1 MPNEVRVSCK
11 RNFFLKNNQYPA
23 KGTEPFYVHIPGIT
37 KNMRRIEFDNVTI
50 NLLVAYIEGSA
61 DNSIKVKVEKWLEAD
76 AENKLFFNRLNEAWK
91 NPQDLE
97 ALDTENID
105 NDWKIISEKLSEG
118 NSSDKGGRFLSKY
131 RWLWR
136 AAAII
141 LLLLSTGIGYFVG
154 RGNNQPLS
162 FTDKGYHLLVVPQ
175 GQRSE
180 LKLSDGSRVWVN
192 AGSTI
197 RFPNAFNNTSRD
209 VWLDGEAYFE
219 VTHDKNKPFLV
230 HTSDLDVKVHGT
242 KFNVKAYSA
251 ENVIEATLI
260 EGSVSVQSHNL
271 FSLNSPEVYLQPNHK
286 AIYFKKKPEIKDV
299 EIAREVTE
307 PLQIKKIIITKP
319 VQVEPAISWREG
331 KLVFVDE
338 TFENIAVKLER
349 RFGVTIKIESDQ
361 LKKIKYT
368 GVLKNIS
375 IEQALKAIQL
385 SANFGYTINENT
397 IVISQKGTY

>member
-1 MPNEVRVSCK
+1 
-11 RNFFLKNNQYPA
+11 LKNNLYPA
-23 KGTEPFYVHIPGIT
+23 KGIEPFYVHIRGII
-37 KNMRRIEFDNVTI
+37 KIMRRVKFENVTV
-50 NLLVAYIEGSA
+50 NLLVDYIEGSA
-61 DNSIKVKVEKWLEAD
+61 DNSIKAQVEKWLEAD
-76 AENKLFFNRLNEAWK
+76 VENKLFFNRLNEAWK
-91 NPQDLE
+91 NPKDLE
-97 ALDTENID
+97 ALDTESMD
-105 NDWKIISEKLSEG
+105 NDWRIISEKLSEG
-118 NSSDKGGRFLSKY
+118 GSSNKSRSFVSKY

-136 AAAII
+136 AAAIV
-141 LLLLSTGIGYFVG
+141 LLLLASGIGYFVG
-154 RGNNQPLS
+154 RENSQPLS
-162 FTDKGYHLLVVPQ
+162 FSNKGYHLLVVPQ
-175 GQRSE
+175 GQRSQ
-180 LKLSDGSRVWVN
+180 LTLSDGSRVWVN

-197 RFPNAFNNTSRD
+197 RFPNSFDNVSRD

-230 HTSDLDVKVHGT
+230 HTSELDVKVHGT

-251 ENVIEATLI
+251 ENIIEATLI
-260 EGSVSVQSHNL
+260 EGSVSLQSHNL
-271 FSLNSPEVYLQPNHK
+271 FSQQEVFLQPNHK

-307 PLQIKKIIITKP
+307 PLQIKKIIISKP

-331 KLVFVDE
+331 KLVFMDE

-349 RFGVTIKIESDQ
+349 RFGVTIKIENEQ

-385 SANFGYTINENT
+385 SANFGYTINDNT
-397 IVISQKGTY
+397 IVISQKDLINPNN